1 MKIENILK
9 WLQYSLL
16 FVFFIGWG
24 TYYRLTTKNKDESVA
39 NNLGDT
45 GIKFGV
51 KQSVIINKIAPVE
64 IEIFDGVHAAYIL
77 VSQVDANTPYIYHY
91 NKGLPHEDKGIVPA
105 YKDWEA
111 LGFTPGTNKPGLVK
125 VELSLPKDAP
135 MKSAELNYIIKKM

>member
-9 WLQYSLL
+9 WIGYSLI
-16 FVFFIGWG
+16 FIVLVGWG
-24 TYYRLTTKNKDESVA
+24 TYYRLSKKDESKSAVSTSSP
-39 NNLGDT
+39 T

-77 VSQVDANTPYIYHY
+77 VSQVDADTPYIYHY

-105 YKDWEA
+105 YKDWGA